1 MNIQHADM
9 RLTIKG
15 DIELLLTVKG
25 DKSIIGELVA
35 KANEK
40 PYTVEIEPLKK
51 KRSLDANAYAWVLM
65 GKLAKKLLT
74 TPEQVY
80 REYISDTSNYEILP
94 IKNEALEHWKQIW
107 SNKGVGWLCD
117 ELGESKL
124 QGYTNVRCFY
134 GSSVYSSAEM
144 AHLIDLI
151 IQDCEEQGI
160 ETMTPAEIER
170 MKREWGRK

>member
-1 MNIQHADM
+1 MQIQHADM
-9 RLTIKG
+9 RLTLTG

-25 DKSIIGELVA
+25 DKVAIGELVA

-51 KRSLDANAYAWVLM
+51 KRSLDANSYAWVLM
-65 GKLAKKLLT
+65 GKLSQKLQT

-80 REYISDTSNYEILP
+80 RAYINDTSNYEILP
-94 IKNEALEHWKQIW
+94 IKSEAVEHWKQIW
-107 SNKGVGWLCD
+107 SDKGIGWLCD

-124 QGYTNVRCFY
+124 KGYTNVRCFY
-134 GSSVYSSAEM
+134 GSSVYSSVEM

-151 IQDCEEQGI
+151 IQDCKEQGI
-160 ETMTPAEIER
+160 ETMSDEEQARLIA
-170 MKREWGRK
+170 EWGKK